1 LRKLSCDGSNFVCNK
16 KSSGQATF
24 SKLTQKD
31 DDGLAV
37 MVPVEKSSGEQN
49 LHFLPAQNVTK
60 LPA

>member
-1 LRKLSCDGSNFVCNK
+1 VAKPP
-16 KSSGQATF
+16 F
-24 SKLTQKD
+24 SKLTHKD

>member
-1 LRKLSCDGSNFVCNK
+1 MEVTLSVTKNPVA
-16 KSSGQATF
+16 KSPF
-24 SKLTQKD
+24 SKLTNKD